1 MTNNDGIDVVINDLS
16 ERAHAVVNE
25 GHNQMAIL
33 KSAMADF
40 KSIGSLSGMM
50 SIAAT
55 GKLNPQ
61 QVELAKRIAVKVI
74 AVLGMTEAHK

>member
-1 MTNNDGIDVVINDLS
+1 
-16 ERAHAVVNE
+16 
-25 GHNQMAIL
+25 
-33 KSAMADF
+33 
-40 KSIGSLSGMM
+40 MM